1 MMNAVNIAVRSF
13 DAAFYTMN
21 RFVMNDMCKEC
32 NQLSQFSQKVLSN
45 FPADFIKDRL
55 DHETI
60 AC

>member
-55 DHETI
+55 DQ
-60 AC
+60 